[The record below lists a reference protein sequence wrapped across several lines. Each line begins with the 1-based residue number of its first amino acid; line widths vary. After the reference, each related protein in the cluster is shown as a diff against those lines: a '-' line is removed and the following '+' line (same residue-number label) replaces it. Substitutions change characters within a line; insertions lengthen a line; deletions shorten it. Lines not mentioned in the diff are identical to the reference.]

1 MDTVRNTGPR
11 IYSCVQGPCP
21 ELKLAPGKVRAG
33 FVAFSSYEYLMPE
46 LQEAKF
52 ATVDLADPDLLQLA
66 ALVVVQ
72 LPAELNKL
80 LPHHVVDVRLK
91 LPLATPTNPLPDPAV
106 ECAKCKPK
114 KGKSK
119 KRKSRK

>member
-21 ELKLAPGKVRAG
+21 ELKLAPGRVRAG
-33 FVAFSSYEYLMPE
+33 FVSFSSYEYYMPE

-80 LPHHVVDVRLK
+80 LPHHVVDVRPK
-91 LPLATPTNPLPDPAV
+91 IPLPTIASPLPESAV
-106 ECAKCKPK
+106 KCAKCKPK
-114 KGKSK
+114 KGK